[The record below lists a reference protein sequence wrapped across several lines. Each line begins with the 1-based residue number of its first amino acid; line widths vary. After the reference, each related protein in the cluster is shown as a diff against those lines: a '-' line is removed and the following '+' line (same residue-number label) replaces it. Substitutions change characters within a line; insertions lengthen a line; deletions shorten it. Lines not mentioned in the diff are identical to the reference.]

1 MRDASENMETAKHV
15 EVDFG
20 SSDPNSLDIHA
31 GIIDAMVLVAEA
43 TVMVPVPPANLSVGN
58 ASLLPPAPQHAAVAD
73 EAGVI
78 REKALDVSKHIERS
92 WVLFGSKKDALD
104 RLYELAAECAEAD
117 WDGYDAEAVSQSAV
131 EHSAYFIRRLPEDLP
146 LPEISVEPDGEIA
159 LDWSP
164 TPTQT
169 FSVSVGA
176 TDRIACAWVN
186 GTEHGHAVAYSNN
199 GEIPSRILQEIQR
212 ITNND
217 STFRTA

>member
-1 MRDASENMETAKHV
+1 MR
-15 EVDFG
+15 
-20 SSDPNSLDIHA
+20 
-31 GIIDAMVLVAEA
+31 
-43 TVMVPVPPANLSVGN
+43 
-58 ASLLPPAPQHAAVAD
+58 LPW
-73 EAGVI
+73 
-78 REKALDVSKHIERS
+78 EKALDLSKYVERS
-92 WVLFGSKKDALD
+92 WVLLGSKEDALN

-117 WDGYDAEAVSQSAV
+117 WNGCDAEAVSQSAV

-169 FSVSVGA
+169 FSVSIGTA
-176 TDRIACAWVN
+176 NRMACAWVN

>member
-1 MRDASENMETAKHV
+1 MRDASENTETAKHV
-15 EVDFG
+15 EADFG
-20 SSDPNSLDIHA
+20 SSDPNSLYIH
-31 GIIDAMVLVAEA
+31 GGTIDAMVLVAEA
-43 TVMVPVPPANLSVGN
+43 TVMVPVLPANLSVGD
-58 ASLLPPAPQHAAVAD
+58 ASLLPPTPQHAAVSD

-78 REKALDVSKHIERS
+78 RKKALDLSKHRERLRA
-92 WVLFGSKKDALD
+92 LFGSKEDALN

-131 EHSAYFIRRLPEDLP
+131 ERSAHFIRRLPEDLP

-164 TPTQT
+164 TPAQT
-169 FSVSVGA
+169 FSVSIGTA
-176 TDRIACAWVN
+176 NRMACAWVN

-212 ITNND
+212 ITNDD
-217 STFRTA
+217 STFRTT

>member
-1 MRDASENMETAKHV
+1 MRAKKNRETAKHV
-15 EVDFG
+15 EGNFAL
-20 SSDPNSLDIHA
+20 SDPNSLDQNAKTIYLRFPF
-31 GIIDAMVLVAEA
+31 GGNVS
-43 TVMVPVPPANLSVGN
+43 VPMPFSPLEANLPARD
-58 ASLLPPAPQHAAVAD
+58 ASLLQPAHRHW
-73 EAGVI
+73 EASHSVGVT
-78 REKALDVSKHIERS
+78 RGEALKRLRA
-92 WVLFGSKKDALD
+92 LFGSKEDALD
-104 RLYELAAECAEAD
+104 RLYELAAECAAAD
-117 WDGYDAEAVSQSAV
+117 WDGYDAEAVSQGAV
-131 EHSAYFIRRLPEDLP
+131 ERSALFIRRLPEDLP

-169 FSVSVGA
+169 FSVSIGTA
-176 TDRIACAWVN
+176 NRMACAWVN

>member
-43 TVMVPVPPANLSVGN
+43 TVMVPVPPANLSVRN

-78 REKALDVSKHIERS
+78 REKALDLSKHIERS

-169 FSVSVGA
+169 FSVSIGTA
-176 TDRIACAWVN
+176 NRMACAWVN
-186 GTEHGHAVAYSNN
+186 GTEHGHVVAYSNN

>member
-1 MRDASENMETAKHV
+1 MRARKNKKAAKHV
-15 EVDFG
+15 EGNFAL
-20 SSDPNSLDIHA
+20 SDPNSLDKHA
-31 GIIDAMVLVAEA
+31 KTIYLRFTFGGNIL
-43 TVMVPVPPANLSVGN
+43 TVPIPLSPLEANLPAGD
-58 ASLLPPAPQHAAVAD
+58 ASLLQPAHRHSETSHSVGVTRG
-73 EAGVI
+73 EALK
-78 REKALDVSKHIERS
+78 RLRT
-92 WVLFGSKKDALD
+92 LFGSKEDALD

-117 WDGYDAEAVSQSAV
+117 WDGYGAEAVSQSAV
-131 EHSAYFIRRLPEDLP
+131 ERSAHFIRRLPEDLP

-169 FSVSVGA
+169 FSVSIGTA
-176 TDRIACAWVN
+176 NRMACAWVN

>member
-1 MRDASENMETAKHV
+1 MVSD
-15 EVDFG
+15 EVF
-20 SSDPNSLDIHA
+20 
-31 GIIDAMVLVAEA
+31 IIRKKDL
-43 TVMVPVPPANLSVGN
+43 G
-58 ASLLPPAPQHAAVAD
+58 
-73 EAGVI
+73 
-78 REKALDVSKHIERS
+78 VSKHIES
-92 WVLFGSKKDALD
+92 SQALLD
-104 RLYELAAECAEAD
+104 LKEDTLNRLYELAEECAEAD

-131 EHSAYFIRRLPEDLP
+131 EHSAHFIRRLPEDLL

-169 FSVSVGA
+169 FSVSIGTA
-176 TDRIACAWVN
+176 DRMACAWVN